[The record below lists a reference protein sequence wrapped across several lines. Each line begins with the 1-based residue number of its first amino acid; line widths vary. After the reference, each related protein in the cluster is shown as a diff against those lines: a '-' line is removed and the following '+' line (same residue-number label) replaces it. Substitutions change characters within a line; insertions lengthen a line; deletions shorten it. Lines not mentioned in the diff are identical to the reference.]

1 MSILVKFREL
11 SRSLKILS
19 IDYKLKK
26 IHKVL
31 LALSKKSL
39 VTVSYW

>member
-26 IHKVL
+26 Y
-31 LALSKKSL
+31 
-39 VTVSYW
+39 TRYYWL